1 MKNKGKEVAVRKDSL
16 VDPNFKKSVDTTIA
30 NREYLRSQIESIL
43 VEGTDFYII
52 KDRKSLGKSGAE
64 KLATIYKLTAKFEI
78 DKEIGQIFAE
88 MKGLIAFKCF
98 LYDDKEVFRG
108 QGGGSDTLARN
119 QGDPNRAIKMAQKRA
134 YIDAVI
140 RTVGLSDVFTQ
151 DLEDMNGQEKKVVA
165 QAKRF
170 VRKVTTTT
178 TPFLSKATAKQ
189 LEFIEEL
196 LQQIP
201 VTKESLEKQIG
212 KPIAELTIDGA
223 SKVINQLKDLLP
235 PPDNSEVKN
244 GEIIK

>member
-1 MKNKGKEVAVRKDSL
+1 MKNKGKEVEVKKDSL

-170 VRKVTTTT
+170 VRKVTTTA
-178 TPFLSKATAKQ
+178 TPSKATARQ
-189 LEFIEEL
+189 LEFIEGL
-196 LQQIP
+196 LQQVP
-201 VTKESLEKQIG
+201 MEKESLEKQIK

-223 SKVINQLKDLLP
+223 TKVINQLKDLLP